1 MNVLLLGMGYWGQI
15 LYKNIV
21 ELYPNADLQ
30 TWDPRWDDPLDRAE
44 KLSRSSH
51 VIVATPAMTHYEIVK
66 ECLKKGKH
74 VFCEKPLVL
83 RSAQAEE
90 LYALAESEYLKL
102 HVDWVFCFNPVIQKL
117 KKKIQMGELAPLR
130 SVFMNRLNLG
140 PVRYDVNARWDLLSH
155 DISILFYLLNDSCKL
170 RGEFFDLK
178 LNNSDIETPSDTSI
192 GVVGIVDKKQQCVG
206 YGSINTSWG
215 FGEKVRDC
223 WFQFGDEIVYWND
236 AKGVIRHKGEE
247 EVYGGSPLHAS
258 IRYFF
263 ENSVHTVNT
272 QKDLTLKIT
281 KFVEND
287 SRVEELV

>member
-1 MNVLLLGMGYWGQI
+1 MNVLLLGAGYWGQI
-15 LYKNIV
+15 LSKNLV
-21 ELYPNADLQ
+21 ELYPDIDLQ
-30 TWDPRWDDPLDRAE
+30 TWDPRWDDPLGRAE

-51 VIVATPAMTHYEIVK
+51 VIVATPAMTHYDIVK

-102 HVDWVFCFNPVIQKL
+102 HVDWVFCFNPIIQKL
-117 KKKIQMGELAPLR
+117 KKKIQKGELAPLR
-130 SVFMNRLNLG
+130 SAFMNRLNLG

-155 DISILFYLLNDSCKL
+155 DVSILFYLLDDFHEL
-170 RGEFFDLK
+170 RGEFFDWK
-178 LNNSDIETPSDTSI
+178 LNRSDIKTPSDTSV
-192 GVVGIVDKKQQCVG
+192 GVVGIMDKDQRCMG
-206 YGSINTSWG
+206 YGSINTSWE

-223 WFQFGDEIVYWND
+223 WFQFGDEVVYWND
-236 AKGVIRHKGEE
+236 AKGMIRYNDKE
-247 EVYGGSPLHAS
+247 EVHSDSPLHAS

-263 ENSVHTVNT
+263 ENSVHTVNA

-281 KFVEND
+281 KFLENNVQ
-287 SRVEELV
+287 SEELR

>member
-90 LYALAESEYLKL
+90 LYALAESKYLKL
-102 HVDWVFCFNPVIQKL
+102 HVDWVFCFNPIIQKL
-117 KKKIQMGELAPLR
+117 KKKIQEGELAPLR
-130 SVFMNRLNLG
+130 SMFMNRLNLG

-155 DISILFYLLNDSCKL
+155 DVSILFYLLDDSCEL

-206 YGSINTSWG
+206 YGSINASWG

-223 WFQFGDEIVYWND
+223 WLQFGDEVVYWND
-236 AKGVIRHKGEE
+236 AKGTVRYHGEE
-247 EVYGGSPLHAS
+247 EVYNGSPLHTS

-263 ENSVHTVNT
+263 ENSVYAVNA

-281 KFVEND
+281 KFVENN
-287 SRVEELV
+287 SQVEELV

>member
-102 HVDWVFCFNPVIQKL
+102 HVDWVFCFNPIIQKL
-117 KKKIQMGELAPLR
+117 KKKIQEGELAPLR
-130 SVFMNRLNLG
+130 SAFMNRLNLG
-140 PVRYDVNARWDLLSH
+140 PVRHDVNARWDLLSH
-155 DISILFYLLNDSCKL
+155 DVSILFYLLGDSHEL

-178 LNNSDIETPSDTSI
+178 LNNSDIKIPSDTSI
-192 GVVGIVDKKQQCVG
+192 GVVGIMDKKQQCVG
-206 YGSINTSWG
+206 YGSINTSWE

-223 WFQFGDEIVYWND
+223 WFQFGDEVVYWND
-236 AKGVIRHKGEE
+236 AKGIIRHRGEE
-247 EVYGGSPLHAS
+247 EAYSGSPLHAS

-263 ENSVHTVNT
+263 ENSVYAVNA

-281 KFVEND
+281 KFVENN
-287 SRVEELV
+287 S